1 MYAGV
6 KISKKKKPM
15 TNKEKLDEVVKF
27 LEKEDI
33 DFVLRPEN
41 VRMKS
46 NLYIPK
52 WKIGVKLE
60 GDDNERYFQT
70 HKRCLSVIFIRESE
84 TAEFVLEKLQTVIV
98 RRMMAAQRKFLKK
111 SIE

>member
-1 MYAGV
+1 
-6 KISKKKKPM
+6 M
-15 TNKEKLDEVVKF
+15 TNKEKLNEVAKF
-27 LEKEDI
+27 LDKEGI
-33 DFVLRPEN
+33 DFILRPEN

-60 GDDNERYFQT
+60 GEDNERYFQT

-84 TAEFVLEKLQTVIV
+84 TAEFVLEKLQNVIV
-98 RRMMAAQRKFLKK
+98 KQMMEAQRKFLKK
-111 SIE
+111 SRKDVDCISISKND

>member
-1 MYAGV
+1 
-6 KISKKKKPM
+6 M

-33 DFVLRPEN
+33 DFILRPEN

-52 WKIGVKLE
+52 WKIGMKLE
-60 GDDNERYFQT
+60 GEDNERYFQT
-70 HKRCLSVIFIRESE
+70 HKRYISTIFIRESE
-84 TAEFVLEKLQTVIV
+84 AVGFVLEKLQNVIV
-98 RRMMAAQRKFLKK
+98 QKMMVSQRKFLKE
-111 SIE
+111 SGR